1 MIGSLRVCATP
12 DAMRG
17 MASASPSP
25 SKGEGRIPFISVGDV
40 RGDDWPQ
47 QVSMTKEAQGF
58 IAQIEGPV
66 CVLVC
71 MGAQGADKVS
81 SGLVL
86 SARVYVCVRA
96 RFVGRCLSLSV
107 LAAAK
112 ILARSGGRH
121 RTEVCSRVSS
131 ASVVCFRAAIR
142 TQRVWHSCPVPS
154 PGTRRAI

>member
-25 SKGEGRIPFISVGDV
+25 SKGEGRIPFISVGDA

-47 QVSMTKEAQGF
+47 QVSMTKEAQEF

-71 MGAQGADKVS
+71 IGAQGADKVS
-81 SGLVL
+81 SGA
-86 SARVYVCVRA
+86 SAVRACIRVCVCA
-96 RFVGRCLSLSV
+96 LCVSV
-107 LAAAK
+107 LA
-112 ILARSGGRH
+112 R
-121 RTEVCSRVSS
+121 
-131 ASVVCFRAAIR
+131 VCFRR
-142 TQRVWHSCPVPS
+142 PS
-154 PGTRRAI
+154 